1 MMVSKRNA
9 LKAIQALYSKV
20 SDLKQLKEDDEVCRI
35 WKHEVANVIKG
46 IYGDKSPEYRAIYGC
61 LFPILGPPRRTPV
74 DYHQEHLKRLD
85 TLFVKL
91 KGFESAIE
99 LLDDDESSDDFD
111 EVNTLIQILSRFHR
125 FVRQLKNRHDKRV
138 PIEIKDEYDVQD
150 LLHAILRLHF
160 DDVRPEE
167 NLPSY
172 AGSSS
177 RVDFALKKE
186 EILIE
191 VKKTRHNLRDK
202 ELGEQLILDKA
213 HYKINSDYRTLICFI
228 YDPDELIIN
237 PSGLERDLS
246 EANSEMNVV
255 VVISPHS

>member
-20 SDLKQLKEDDEVCRI
+20 PDLKQLKEDDEVCRI
-35 WKHEVANVIKG
+35 WKHEVDNVIKG
-46 IYGDKSPEYRAIYGC
+46 IYGDKSPEYRAIHGC

-99 LLDDDESSDDFD
+99 LLDDDESNDDSDA
-111 EVNTLIQILSRFHR
+111 VNVLIQILSRFHK

-213 HYKINSDYRTLICFI
+213 HYKVNSDYRTLICFI

-237 PSGLERDLS
+237 PSGLKRDLS
-246 EANSEMNVV
+246 EANSTMNVV
-255 VVISPHS
+255 VVISPQL